1 MKKIHLLG
9 IALIGVIGVILAVG
23 LSFQQ
28 NFITSDIS
36 VQNNNLG
43 LVINPPS
50 SQYTLQEIDQLY
62 QDASTLGV
70 GRTNLYMFWNSIEPQ
85 DNNYNFKN
93 SDIQLSLIKK
103 YNMTATLYF
112 SIINGRALG
121 PFPDWIGDPPI
132 REIPKDK
139 LVDVLDEI
147 LSRYA
152 GYIDTVII
160 AGNTDVHFSNREHL
174 IDDYANLYPFIF
186 EKLKLQHPDVKFGNA
201 FSLNEIIIKKQQHII
216 NKLDQGDFVAFTY
229 FPTDLLYE
237 ISKTPLE
244 ARADLDLTLK
254 LVTNKS
260 IILFESSWSTSDF
273 IYGTQKDQHEFLI
286 QFFEFYREN
295 KEKIEHITWFR
306 QYDRSSDVC
315 NVDLSFFNSS
325 HSGSINS
332 SIAGNEFVLERL
344 NHYICNSGLLTT
356 TNEKKL
362 AWNEFAKQVDLT

>member
-1 MKKIHLLG
+1 MKKIYLLG
-9 IALIGVIGVILAVG
+9 IALIGVIGVILATG
-23 LSFQQ
+23 LSLQQ
-28 NFITSDIS
+28 NFITSSIS

-50 SQYTLQEIDQLY
+50 LRYTIQEIDQLY
-62 QDASTLGV
+62 HDASTLGV

-85 DNNYNFKN
+85 DNDFNFKN

-121 PFPDWIGDPPI
+121 PFPDWIGDPSI
-132 REIPKDK
+132 SEIPKDK
-139 LVDVLDEI
+139 LVNVLDKV
-147 LSRYA
+147 LSRYD

-160 AGNTDVHFSNREHL
+160 AGNTDVHFSDREHL
-174 IDDYANLYPFIF
+174 IEDYANLYPFIF
-186 EKLKLQHPDVKFGNA
+186 DTLKLRHPDVKFGNA
-201 FSLNEIIIKKQQHII
+201 FSLNEIIIKEQQHII
-216 NKLDQGDFVAFTY
+216 DKLDQGDFVAFTY

-244 ARADLDLTLK
+244 ARDDLDLTLE
-254 LVTNKS
+254 LVKNKP
-260 IILFESSWSTSDF
+260 IILFESSWSTSEF
-273 IYGTQKDQHEFLI
+273 INGTQKDQHEFLI

-306 QYDRSSDVC
+306 QYDRVADVC
-315 NVDLSFFNSS
+315 DIDLSFFNSS

-344 NHYICNSGLLTT
+344 NHYTCNSGLITAI
-356 TNEKKL
+356 NEKKL
-362 AWNEFAKQVDLT
+362 AWDEFARQVDLT

>member
-9 IALIGVIGVILAVG
+9 IALIGVIGVIFVAG
-23 LSFQQ
+23 LSLQQ
-28 NFITSDIS
+28 NFNTTNIS
-36 VQNNNLG
+36 AQNNNLG
-43 LVINPPS
+43 LVINPSS

-62 QDASTLGV
+62 QDASALGI
-70 GRTNLYMFWNSIEPQ
+70 GRTNLYMFWSFIEPQ
-85 DNNYNFKN
+85 DNNFNFKN

-121 PFPDWIGDPPI
+121 PFPDWIGDPSI
-132 REIPKDK
+132 SEIPRDQ

-160 AGNTDVHFSNREHL
+160 AGNTDVHFSDREH
-174 IDDYANLYPFIF
+174 IIEDYANLYPFIF
-186 EKLKLQHPDVKFGNA
+186 EQLKLQHPDVKFGNA
-201 FSLNEIIIKKQQHII
+201 FSLNEIIIKEQLHII
-216 NKLDQGDFVAFTY
+216 DKLDQGDFVAFTY

-244 ARADLDLTLK
+244 ARGDLNLTLE
-254 LVTNKS
+254 LVKNKS
-260 IILFESSWSTSDF
+260 IIIFESSWSTSEF
-273 IYGTQKDQHEFLI
+273 IHGTQKDQYEFITQL
-286 QFFEFYREN
+286 FEFYREN

-306 QYDRSSDVC
+306 QYDRSADVC

-344 NHYICNSGLLTT
+344 NHYICNSGLITT
-356 TNEKKL
+356 SDEKKL
-362 AWNEFAKQVDLT
+362 AWDEFAKQVVLT